1 MFKNKIDNY
10 CKSWVYLDVGYEYI
24 TGHSISHWAWRPCLV
39 VVPSWT
45 WVPNIIALGLGPAVK
60 FSNLLWY
67 TIITIRAS
75 SYFKPVGYLEIM
87 IHQ

>member
-60 FSNLLWY
+60 FSICCGIRLLRY
-67 TIITIRAS
+67 VLVRISNQLDTLR
-75 SYFKPVGYLEIM
+75 
-87 IHQ
+87 